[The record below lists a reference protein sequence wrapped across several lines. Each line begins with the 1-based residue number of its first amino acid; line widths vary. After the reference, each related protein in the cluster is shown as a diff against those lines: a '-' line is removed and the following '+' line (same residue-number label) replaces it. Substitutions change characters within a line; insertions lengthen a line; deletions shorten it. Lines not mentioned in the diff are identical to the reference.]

1 MPRVSINKKK
11 YLKADLREWIIG
23 RMKSLNLTQEDM
35 SNLMNITQQAFGHRL
50 REGNFKNDQLYVIF
64 DKLQATD
71 EEILRLM
78 KL

>member
-11 YLKADLREWIIG
+11 YLKTDLREWIIG

-35 SNLMNITQQAFGHRL
+35 SKLMNITQQAFGYRL

-64 DKLQATD
+64 ETLQATD
-71 EEILRLM
+71 EDILRLM
-78 KL
+78 RV

>member
-11 YLKADLREWIIG
+11 YLKTDLREWIIG

-35 SNLMNITQQAFGHRL
+35 SQMMNITQQAFGYRL

>member
-11 YLKADLREWIIG
+11 YLKTDLREWIIG

-35 SNLMNITQQAFGHRL
+35 SQMMNITQQAFGYRL
-50 REGNFKNDQLYVIF
+50 REGNFKSDQLYVIF
-64 DKLQATD
+64 NRLQATD